1 MAACSAAN
9 NGAGII
15 TLVLTNVDSVGCNY
29 VQTAYQGL
37 SQSITSG
44 AGTGVAGLLL
54 TTYVIFW
61 GYGIWS
67 GTATGGPTDHAWRLL
82 RVFAIYALATGWSD
96 FQTLVY
102 SALND
107 GPSAVGNSL
116 LAAASVNAANL
127 NSTSGVETALQSV
140 WDTSVQTAIATINSF
155 SVLNFGGYVIAGLLL
170 AVMALFV
177 GAAAFL
183 IVLSKLF
190 MWLLLALAPVFIF
203 ALLFGFSSRFFMGWA
218 SSLAQY
224 FIVQILVYAFLA
236 FYVSITQQVFTSA
249 TSAGPGG
256 MTMTVLAPVLIV
268 GVIGILLLAQ
278 IPNVAAGIAGGAP
291 IANPGFGGLIAGGYA
306 RFMGVRGF
314 VNSIRNPFNPASI
327 SRGER
332 LMGAR
337 IARERGVAGAYASNS
352 AFEARLKS
360 QLANIG
366 GT

>member
-1 MAACSAAN
+1 MATCTPAN

-15 TLVLTNVDSVGCNY
+15 TLILTNVDSVGCNY

-67 GTATGGPTDHAWRLL
+67 GSASGGPTDHAWRLL
-82 RVFAIYALATGWSD
+82 RVFAIYALATGWGD
-96 FQTLVY
+96 FQTFVY
-102 SALND
+102 SVLND
-107 GPSAVGNSL
+107 GPSAIGASL
-116 LAAASVNAANL
+116 LSAAATQSANL
-127 NSTSGVETALQSV
+127 NSTSGVETALQTV

-170 AVMALFV
+170 AVMAVFV

-190 MWLLLALAPVFIF
+190 MWLLLALAPMFILS
-203 ALLFGFSSRFFMGWA
+203 LLFGYSSRFFMGWA
-218 SSLAQY
+218 GSLAQY
-224 FIVQILVYAFLA
+224 FLVQILVYAFLA
-236 FYVSITQQVFTSA
+236 FYVLITNQVFTAA
-249 TSAGPGG
+249 TSAGTGG

-278 IPNVAAGIAGGAP
+278 IPNVAAAVAGGAP
-291 IANPGFGGLIAGGYA
+291 IQNPGMTGLAMAGA
-306 RFMGVRGF
+306 SRLMGARGF
-314 VNSIRNPFNPASI
+314 VNAVRNPFSPASL

-332 LMGAR
+332 LLGAR
-337 IARERGVAGAYASNS
+337 IARERGVASAYASNP
-352 AFEARLKS
+352 AFEARLKT
-360 QLANIG
+360 QLSRIG
-366 GT
+366 GP

>member
-1 MAACSAAN
+1 MATCTAAN
-9 NGAGII
+9 NGSGVI
-15 TLVLTNVDSVGCNY
+15 TLILTNVDSVGCTY

-44 AGTGVAGLLL
+44 SGTGVAGLLL

-96 FQTLVY
+96 FQTFVY

-116 LAAASVNAANL
+116 LAAATTNATNL
-127 NSTSGVETALQSV
+127 NSTNGVETALQTV
-140 WDTSVQTAIATINSF
+140 WDTSVKTAIATINSF

-170 AVMALFV
+170 GVMALFV

-190 MWLLLALAPVFIF
+190 LWLLLALAPLFILS
-203 ALLFGFSSRFFMGWA
+203 LLFGYSSRFFMGWA
-218 SSLAQY
+218 GSLAQY
-224 FIVQILVYAFLA
+224 FVVQILVYAFLA
-236 FYVSITQQVFTSA
+236 FYVSITQQVFTAA
-249 TSAGPGG
+249 TNAGPGG

-278 IPNVAAGIAGGAP
+278 IPNVAAAVAGGAP
-291 IANPGFGGLIAGGYA
+291 IQNPGLTGLAIAGASRIWLGRRAY
-306 RFMGVRGF
+306 
-314 VNSIRNPFNPASI
+314 NSIRNTFDAASL

-337 IARERGVAGAYASNS
+337 IARERAVASAYASNP
-352 AFEARLKS
+352 AFEARLKT
-360 QLANIG
+360 QLNHIG
-366 GT
+366 GP